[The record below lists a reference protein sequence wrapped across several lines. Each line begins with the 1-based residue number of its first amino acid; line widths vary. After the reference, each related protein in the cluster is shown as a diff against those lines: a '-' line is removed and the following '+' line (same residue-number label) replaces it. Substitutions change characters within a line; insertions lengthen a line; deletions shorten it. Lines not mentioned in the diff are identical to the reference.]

1 MLCIEKGAA
10 QRVAE
15 ILRGPRKESTVNCV
29 ILIMMA
35 LWFAIMALWVAAEG
49 NLLVHHTMMTPR
61 FTTEGSAEL
70 YNVLHNIMHTNTRI
84 SIRGYPCID
93 IHV

>member
-1 MLCIEKGAA
+1 MLRIEKGVA

-15 ILRGPRKESTVNCV
+15 ILRDPRKESTVSCV

-35 LWFAIMALWVAAEG
+35 LWFATMALWLAAEG
-49 NLLVHHTMMTPR
+49 NLMVHHTMRTL
-61 FTTEGSAEL
+61 TTEGSAEL
-70 YNVLHNIMHTNTRI
+70 CNVLHNTMHTNTRI
-84 SIRGYPCID
+84 SMRGYPCVD